1 MPKLD
6 QLKTIAR
13 YTKAAIIGI
22 IESQIDNL
30 DPLVRLKFHITAFL
44 MTQEQKQGGVAC
56 YVRQDLFFHLRSTI
70 MGDIEGMFLDIL
82 LPKPKPIEKPQQE

>member
-1 MPKLD
+1 MHVNVTSIMPKLD

-22 IESQIDNL
+22 TESQIDNL

-44 MTQEQKQGGVAC
+44 MT
-56 YVRQDLFFHLRSTI
+56 
-70 MGDIEGMFLDIL
+70 
-82 LPKPKPIEKPQQE
+82 